1 MKFKAPPND
10 LIVTASVIAGLF
22 LLFVG
27 VVWYPNY
34 RAKSSNIS
42 RAAEATERLANIDA
56 SEAQRLQLEQ
66 TVRDLESGL
75 ETDEHYVP
83 TSPQLSM
90 MLRGLTESARESGVW
105 EQELTADEFKRYAD
119 FSVIPASL
127 EFESG
132 FGSAIGV
139 LESIEKQRRLTAVQR
154 TELEHARG
162 TEEHIGESRVNL
174 ELELVSFFSREQEG
188 RP

>member
-1 MKFKAPPND
+1 MKFKAPPKD
-10 LIVTASVIAGLF
+10 LLMASGVMAGLV

-27 VVWYPNY
+27 LVWYPNH
-34 RAKSSNIS
+34 RAKASNLS
-42 RAAEATERLANIDA
+42 RAADATERLASIDA
-56 SEAQRLQLEQ
+56 SEAQRMQLEQ

-83 TSPQLSM
+83 TSPQLSL

-127 EFESG
+127 EFESS

-154 TELEHARG
+154 TELDHSRSTDDQAG
-162 TEEHIGESRVNL
+162 QSRVNL
-174 ELELVSFFSREQEG
+174 EVELVSFFAREQEE